1 MKKKLLIA
9 FPIILVMLAAG
20 YFLEPYIFQS
30 APDSEAVADME
41 PKKPKVMLFKM
52 PLGKFTLQVVK
63 DKRNLHMN
71 FNIDVYIAG
80 SAEFERMNGA
90 MGRVKLRD
98 ATVAAIAEIA
108 ETALWVD
115 REDIQNIDRRVLVE
129 DIVRRLYRSFP
140 MVQTAR
146 INEFA
151 ATVSV
156 RE

>member
-1 MKKKLLIA
+1 
-9 FPIILVMLAAG
+9 
-20 YFLEPYIFQS
+20 
-30 APDSEAVADME
+30 
-41 PKKPKVMLFKM
+41 
-52 PLGKFTLQVVK
+52 
-63 DKRNLHMN
+63 
-71 FNIDVYIAG
+71 
-80 SAEFERMNGA
+80 

-129 DIVRRLYRSFP
+129 DIVRRLYRTFP